1 MAVQANTDSRLTRAF
16 DNDWIGPG
24 IVSFAGV
31 IGISLMQPAFL
42 SPFNIFVLLSAISVN
57 MVIALGQLVII
68 GIGQMNLALGSIGGL
83 VAISFAGVMERFG
96 VPVPLAL
103 GLALG
108 IGVLAGMAGGYI
120 IARTA
125 ISAFI
130 ITLAGL
136 QIFKG
141 INLGITEA
149 QPFYGVPDSVKAFGT
164 GSVMGPL
171 PWLVLPM
178 VICSFGMW
186 YLFNRMRIGRHIL
199 AMGSNPHAAEMSGID
214 PRATIIWAHAL
225 SGLLAAVAGVM
236 LVAKLQIGHPS
247 IGDDWLISS
256 FAAPVIGGAALS
268 GGRVSVGGTFFG
280 VVIIAIITQGLVMFN
295 IDPFVVQIVLGVLI
309 LWAVAINRLRE
320 VRVARLQARGT
331 GA

>member
-1 MAVQANTDSRLTRAF
+1 MAAAAPRDSALTRSF

-24 IVSFAGV
+24 LVSLAAIV
-31 IGISLMQPAFL
+31 GISLFQPAFL
-42 SPFNIFVLLSAISVN
+42 SSFNIFVLLSAISVN

-68 GIGQMNLALGSIGGL
+68 GLGQMNLALGAIGGL
-83 VAISFAGVMERFG
+83 VAISFVGMMERFG

-103 GLALG
+103 VLALG
-108 IGVLAGMAGGYI
+108 IGVAAGMASGYI

-149 QPFYGVPDSVKAFGT
+149 QPFYGVPEVVKAFGN
-164 GSVMGPL
+164 GSVAGPI
-171 PWLVLPM
+171 PWLLVPAAIASL
-178 VICSFGMW
+178 GMW
-186 YLFNRMRIGRHIL
+186 YLFARMRIGRHIL
-199 AMGSNPHAAEMSGID
+199 AMGSNPQAAELSGID
-214 PRATIIWAHAL
+214 PKATIIWAHGI
-225 SGLLAAVAGVM
+225 SGLLAALAGVM
-236 LVAKLQIGHPS
+236 LVAKLQIGQPT

-256 FAAPVIGGAALS
+256 FAAPVIGGAVLS
-268 GGRVSVGGTFFG
+268 GGRVSVAGTFFG

-295 IDPFVVQIVLGVLI
+295 IDPFVVQIVLGGLI

-320 VRVARLQARGT
+320 LRVARAQARS
-331 GA
+331 AAA

>member
-1 MAVQANTDSRLTRAF
+1 MAVQANTDGRLTRAF

-24 IVSFAGV
+24 IVNLVAV
-31 IGISLMQPAFL
+31 IGISLFQPAFL
-42 SPFNIFVLLSAISVN
+42 SPFNIFVLMSAISVN

-83 VAISFAGVMERFG
+83 VAISFVGVIEKLG
-96 VPVPLAL
+96 IPVPVAL
-103 GLALG
+103 VFALG
-108 IGVLAGMAGGYI
+108 IGVAAGMASGYI
-120 IARTA
+120 IARTM

-141 INLGITEA
+141 INLGVTEA
-149 QPFYGVPDSVKAFGT
+149 QPFYGVPDVVKAFGT
-164 GSVMGPL
+164 GSVLGPL
-171 PWLVLPM
+171 PWLMVPM
-178 VICSFGMW
+178 VICSVGLW

-214 PRATIIWAHAL
+214 PKATIIWAHAI

-236 LVAKLQIGHPS
+236 LAAKLQIGQPT

-256 FAAPVIGGAALS
+256 FAAPVIGGAVLS

-295 IDPFVVQIVLGVLI
+295 IDPFVVQIVLGALI

-320 VRVARLQARGT
+320 VRIAKLQARGA

>member
-1 MAVQANTDSRLTRAF
+1 MAGPATRDSALTRLF

-24 IVSFAGV
+24 LVSVVAV
-31 IGISLMQPAFL
+31 IFISTFQPAFL
-42 SPFNIFVLLSAISVN
+42 SSFNIYVLLSAISVN

-68 GIGQMNLALGSIGGL
+68 GLGQMNLALGAIGGL
-83 VAISFAGVMERFG
+83 VAISFVGVIERLG

-103 GLALG
+103 AFALG
-108 IGVLAGMAGGYI
+108 VGVAAGMVSGYI
-120 IARTA
+120 IARTM

-149 QPFYGVPDSVKAFGT
+149 QPFYGVPDVVKAFGNE
-164 GSVMGPL
+164 SAVGPI
-171 PWLVLPM
+171 PWLVVPM
-178 VICSFGMW
+178 VIASLGMW
-186 YLFNRMRIGRHIL
+186 YMFARMRIGRHIL
-199 AMGSNPHAAEMSGID
+199 AMGCNPHAAELSGID
-214 PRATIIWAHAL
+214 PRATIIWAHAI
-225 SGLLAAVAGVM
+225 SGLMAAIAGVM
-236 LVAKLQIGHPS
+236 LVAKLQIGQPT

-256 FAAPVIGGAALS
+256 FAAPVIGGAVLA
-268 GGRVSVGGTFFG
+268 GGRVSVAGTFFG

-295 IDPFVVQIVLGVLI
+295 IDPFVVQIVLGGLI

-320 VRVARLQARGT
+320 VRIAKVQARG
-331 GA
+331 GAT

>member
-149 QPFYGVPDSVKAFGT
+149 QPFYGVPDGVKAFGT
-164 GSVMGPL
+164 GSMLGPL

-256 FAAPVIGGAALS
+256 FAAPVIGGAVLS

>member
-1 MAVQANTDSRLTRAF
+1 MAAARDSALTRAF

-24 IVSFAGV
+24 LVSLIAV
-31 IGISLMQPAFL
+31 VAISLAQPAFL
-42 SPFNIFVLLSAISVN
+42 SSFNIFVLMSAISVN

-68 GIGQMNLALGSIGGL
+68 GLGQMNLALGSIGGL
-83 VAISFAGVMERFG
+83 VAISFAGVIERYG

-103 GLALG
+103 AFALG
-108 IGVLAGMAGGYI
+108 IGIAAGMSGGYI
-120 IARTA
+120 IARTM

-149 QPFYGVPDSVKAFGT
+149 QPFYGVPEAVKTFGQASVI
-164 GSVMGPL
+164 GPL
-171 PWLVLPM
+171 PWLMVPM
-178 VICSFGMW
+178 MVCSVAMW

-199 AMGSNPHAAEMSGID
+199 AVGSNPHAAELSGID
-214 PRATIIWAHAL
+214 PKATIIWAHGI
-225 SGLLAAVAGVM
+225 SGLLAAIAGLM
-236 LVAKLQIGHPS
+236 LVARLQIGQPT

-256 FAAPVIGGAALS
+256 FAAPVIGGAVLT
-268 GGRVSVGGTFFG
+268 GGRVSVAGTFFG

-295 IDPFVVQIVLGVLI
+295 IDPFVVQIVLGALI
-309 LWAVAINRLRE
+309 LWAVAVNRLRE
-320 VRVARLQARGT
+320 VRIAGVQARGA

>member
-1 MAVQANTDSRLTRAF
+1 MAIQVNTDGRLTRAF

-24 IVSFAGV
+24 IVSLAAV
-31 IGISLMQPAFL
+31 IGISLFQPAFL
-42 SPFNIFVLLSAISVN
+42 SPFNIFVLMSAISVN

-83 VAISFAGVMERFG
+83 VAISFIGLIEKLG
-96 VPVPLAL
+96 IPVPVAL
-103 GLALG
+103 VAALG
-108 IGVLAGMAGGYI
+108 IGVAAGMASGYI
-120 IARTA
+120 IARTM

-149 QPFYGVPDSVKAFGT
+149 QPFYGVPDVVKAFGT
-164 GSVMGPL
+164 GSVLGPL
-171 PWLVLPM
+171 PWLMVPM
-178 VICSFGMW
+178 VICCVGLW

-199 AMGSNPHAAEMSGID
+199 AMGSNAHAAEMSGID
-214 PRATIIWAHAL
+214 PKATIIWAHAL

-236 LVAKLQIGHPS
+236 LAAKLQIGQPT

-256 FAAPVIGGAALS
+256 FAAPVIGGAVLR

-295 IDPFVVQIVLGVLI
+295 IDPFVVQIVLGGLI

-320 VRVARLQARGT
+320 VRIAKLQARGAIT
-331 GA
+331 

>member
-1 MAVQANTDSRLTRAF
+1 MAAIRDSALTRAF

-24 IVSFAGV
+24 LVSLIAV
-31 IGISLMQPAFL
+31 VAISLAQPAFL
-42 SPFNIFVLLSAISVN
+42 SSFNIFVLMSAISVN

-68 GIGQMNLALGSIGGL
+68 GLGQMNLALGSIGGL
-83 VAISFAGVMERFG
+83 VAISFVGVIERYG

-103 GLALG
+103 AFALG
-108 IGVLAGMAGGYI
+108 IGIAAGMSSGYI
-120 IARTA
+120 IARTM

-149 QPFYGVPDSVKAFGT
+149 QPFYGVPEAVKTFGQASVI
-164 GSVMGPL
+164 GPL
-171 PWLVLPM
+171 PWLMVPM
-178 VICSFGMW
+178 MICAFAMW
-186 YLFNRMRIGRHIL
+186 YVFNRMRIGRHIL
-199 AMGSNPHAAEMSGID
+199 AMGSNPHAAELSGID
-214 PRATIIWAHAL
+214 PKATIIWAHAI
-225 SGLLAAVAGVM
+225 SGLLAAIAGLM
-236 LVAKLQIGHPS
+236 LVARLQIGQPT

-256 FAAPVIGGAALS
+256 FAAPVIGGAVLT
-268 GGRVSVGGTFFG
+268 GGRVSVAGTFFG

-295 IDPFVVQIVLGVLI
+295 IDPFVVQIVLGALI
-309 LWAVAINRLRE
+309 LWAVAVNRLRE
-320 VRVARLQARGT
+320 VRIARVQARGA